1 MRLILRYSNG
11 RRTEALL
18 LSRGARLLR
27 VTVPGCND
35 TLELSMEGEHWVDE
49 QGWRVSIEAM
59 LSAPVAVVERPRT
72 MAMG

>member
-1 MRLILRYSNG
+1 
-11 RRTEALL
+11 
-18 LSRGARLLR
+18 
-27 VTVPGCND
+27 
-35 TLELSMEGEHWVDE
+35 MEGEHWVDE